1 MIKCRRIKSVAI
13 NAGKREKLSTKWVYV
28 GNCGKKF
35 IFLKI
40 MINLIG
46 TYEAKSDVKG
56 RVMLPAAFKKQLA
69 PVVAEE
75 FVLKRSMFQGCLELY
90 PMKEW
95 EKVMQQVGRLNRF
108 NKKNNDFIRK
118 LTSGVKVISVDSNGR
133 ILLAKDLLAFAG
145 ISKDVVLSSSI
156 SFIEIWDKERY
167 ELAVQDDE
175 GALADLAEEVMGDV
189 KFDTD
194 GLS

>member
-1 MIKCRRIKSVAI
+1 
-13 NAGKREKLSTKWVYV
+13 
-28 GNCGKKF
+28 
-35 IFLKI
+35 

-95 EKVMQQVGRLNRF
+95 EKVMQQVGQLNRF

-133 ILLAKDLLAFAG
+133 ILLAKDLLTFAG
-145 ISKDVVLSSSI
+145 ITKEVVLSSSI
-156 SFIEIWDKERY
+156 SFIEIWDKQRY
-167 ELAVQDDE
+167 ELAVQDEE